1 LADTAIAMDT
11 LDEAAEASPERRC
24 IVTGEVRPQAG
35 LIRFVVSPEG
45 AIVPDIAHR
54 LPGRGLWLTARRDI
68 VVEAVAKRRF
78 AHAARRPVSVD
89 DGLADRVETLLVKRC
104 HDLIG
109 LARRAGHARMGFV
122 KVEQMLAASQ
132 AGLLLAAVDGGADGR
147 AKLRARAPNVPERAV
162 LTATELGL
170 AFGREHV
177 VHVAVARGG
186 FAETLAAELG
196 RLGGFRG
203 LK

>member
-122 KVEQMLAASQ
+122 KVEQMLAA
-132 AGLLLAAVDGGADGR
+132 VDGGADGR